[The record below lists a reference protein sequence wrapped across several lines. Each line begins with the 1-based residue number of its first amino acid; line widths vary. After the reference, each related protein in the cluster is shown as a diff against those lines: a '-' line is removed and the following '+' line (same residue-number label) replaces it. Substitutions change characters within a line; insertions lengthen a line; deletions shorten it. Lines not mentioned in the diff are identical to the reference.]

1 MGSLGCHFLVFNFL
15 YNNMGYTSDIEVY
28 IYKVRKKKP
37 CQRDGRLRYIYPIQ
51 GYLQTQT
58 PRDSIVLTSVLTPED
73 RYVVPH

>member
-1 MGSLGCHFLVFNFL
+1 MGFHFLVFNFL

-28 IYKVRKKKP
+28 IYIYMVRKKKP

-58 PRDSIVLTSVLTPED
+58 PRDSIVLTSVLPLIS
-73 RYVVPH
+73 P